1 MKESRRTKRMEV
13 HHKRRNDRTASLNMV
28 SLMDIF
34 TILVFFLLV
43 TSSESNTLPST
54 KSISLPASTTDKIP
68 KKTLVVMVSNKDIKI
83 NGRQI
88 ISVKAAINNRK
99 TIVPEL
105 ALALIKYAKKEN
117 KKKKR
122 YNITIMGDKKIPYKL
137 LKKIMI
143 TCAGTKYANISL
155 AVVQKNVVQKNTA
168 QKNSQPKRV
177 NKI

>member
-1 MKESRRTKRMEV
+1 MES

-43 TSSESNTLPST
+43 TSSDSNTLPSS
-54 KSISLPASTTDKIP
+54 KSIELPASSTDKIP
-68 KKTLVVMVSNKDIKI
+68 KKTLVVMVNNENIQI
-83 NGRQI
+83 NGKTI
-88 ISVKAAINNRK
+88 VSIKKAINNGK
-99 TIVPEL
+99 SIVPEL
-105 ALALIKYAKKEN
+105 ALSLVKYAKKEDQ
-117 KKKKR
+117 KKKR

-155 AVVQKNVVQKNTA
+155 AVVQKNIALKKVT
-168 QKNSQPKRV
+168 QPGV
-177 NKI
+177 GKI

>member
-1 MKESRRTKRMEV
+1 MKESRRTKRMEN

-43 TSSESNTLPST
+43 TSSDSNTLPSA
-54 KSISLPASTTDKIP
+54 KSLELPASTTDKAP
-68 KKTLVVMVSNKDIKI
+68 KKTLVVMVNNENILI
-83 NGRQI
+83 NGKTI
-88 ISVKAAINNRK
+88 VPIKKAINNGK

-105 ALALIKYAKKEN
+105 ALALVKFANKED

-122 YNITIMGDKKIPYKL
+122 YDITIMGDKKIPYRL
-137 LKKIMI
+137 LKKIMV

-155 AVVQKNVVQKNTA
+155 AVVQKNVK
-168 QKNSQPKRV
+168 QPSAG
-177 NKI
+177 KI

>member
-1 MKESRRTKRMEV
+1 MKESRRTKRMES
-13 HHKRRNDRTASLNMV
+13 HHKRRKDRTASLNMV

-43 TSSESNTLPST
+43 TSSDSNTLPST
-54 KSISLPASTTDKIP
+54 KSLNLPASTTDKIP
-68 KKTLVVMVSNKDIKI
+68 KKTLVVMVSNEDIQI
-83 NGRQI
+83 NGKSI
-88 ISVKAAINNRK
+88 ISIKAAINNGK

-105 ALALIKYAKKEN
+105 ALTLIKFAKKED

-155 AVVQKNVVQKNTA
+155 AVVQKNVEQSTA
-168 QKNSQPKRV
+168 G
-177 NKI
+177 KI

>member
-1 MKESRRTKRMEV
+1 MSDSRRTKRMET
-13 HHKRRNDRTASLNMV
+13 HHKRRKDRTASLNMV

-43 TSSESNTLPST
+43 TSSDSNTLPST
-54 KSISLPASTTDKIP
+54 KSLNLPASTTDKVP
-68 KKTLVVMVSNKDIKI
+68 KKTLVVMVSNDNIQI
-83 NGRQI
+83 NGKTI
-88 ISVKAAINNRK
+88 TSVTRAINNGK

-105 ALALIKYAKKEN
+105 AIALVKFAKKED

-137 LKKIMI
+137 LKKIML

-155 AVVQKNVVQKNTA
+155 AVVQKNLKQAKVGAN
-168 QKNSQPKRV
+168 
-177 NKI
+177 

>member
-1 MKESRRTKRMEV
+1 MKESRRTKRMQS
-13 HHKRRNDRTASLNMV
+13 HHKRSKDRTASLNMT

-43 TSSESNTLPST
+43 TSSDSNTLPST
-54 KSISLPASTTDKIP
+54 KSLELPASTTDKIP
-68 KKTLVVMVSNKDIKI
+68 KKTLVVMVTNENILI
-83 NGRQI
+83 NGKI
-88 ISVKAAINNRK
+88 ITSVKAATNNRK
-99 TIVPEL
+99 TIIPKL
-105 ALALIKYAKKEN
+105 ALTLVEYARKED

-155 AVVQKNVVQKNTA
+155 AVVQKNIA
-168 QKNSQPKRV
+168 QKNVTQSGV
-177 NKI
+177 GKI

>member
-1 MKESRRTKRMEV
+1 MKESRRTKRMES
-13 HHKRRNDRTASLNMV
+13 HHKRRKDRTASLNMV

-43 TSSESNTLPST
+43 TSSDSNTLPST
-54 KSISLPASTTDKIP
+54 KSLDLPASTTDKIP
-68 KKTLVVMVSNKDIKI
+68 KKTLVVMVSNENIQI
-83 NGRQI
+83 NGKPI
-88 ISVKAAINNRK
+88 ISVKAAINNGK

-105 ALALIKYAKKEN
+105 ALALIKFAKKED

-122 YNITIMGDKKIPYKL
+122 YNITIMGDKKIPYNL

-155 AVVQKNVVQKNTA
+155 AVVQKNVEQTQA
-168 QKNSQPKRV
+168 G
-177 NKI
+177 KI